1 MPSGHVTKDIIKC
14 EVLKL
19 KKDLDYAKLDPWNTP
34 KDVAH
39 KYLNKILDKLDEFR
53 E

>member
-1 MPSGHVTKDIIKC
+1 MPSGYVTKNIIKC

-19 KKDLDYAKLDPWNTP
+19 KKDLDYDTIEEWESP